1 MKISY
6 DLAALPERRN
16 GGKESEEVTAI
27 KAFLAGTQ
35 KNA

>member
-16 GGKESEEVTAI
+16 GGKESEPYRGIHRRGHVEGP
-27 KAFLAGTQ
+27 L
-35 KNA
+35 